1 MDWFVPSPTVLPS
14 ARMDLSLGL
23 RAAMRWHQERVVPG
37 VGGVLF
43 VRQLSWA
50 VAGLQLARAD
60 HGHAKDHANAIE
72 ALACKLHFVVTG
84 DAEDAPR
91 YKGRRRFGSE
101 TGARRWTYRDLA
113 RPSNYV
119 VQTYRQAT
127 TRALPLHGLGFTESS
142 GRFAT
147 MTLTPSG
154 EALANAFLTQ
164 HDRRPHLRLWLESW
178 LAGKASIG
186 DETDLKNLCR
196 LLAPGDASPEERR
209 IVAERLR
216 SCSELSDPEQR
227 RRHLMGLLL
236 RTDGNLDVQAV
247 CKALEARDEHGRRHA
262 RDIRT
267 AILFEETR
275 DEAVRALS
283 ATATA
288 LVDRHAAVSADALA
302 TNAEIAAAL
311 DTFAAA
317 SGRLLD
323 AFRRNGEAHG
333 DDRRFAELG
342 TLAPADR
349 LLALVRCDSRIL
361 LALDR
366 KITGGPAFRTGFGPA
381 DPDRTALEDEDADIT
396 GGGALRPWRLH
407 QFTTLVREATA
418 HD

>member
-1 MDWFVPSPTVLPS
+1 MDWFVPSPAVLPS
-14 ARMDLSLGL
+14 TRMDLSLGL

-50 VAGLQLARAD
+50 VAGLQLAGID
-60 HGHAKDHANAIE
+60 HGRAKDHANAIE

-101 TGARRWTYRDLA
+101 TGSRRWTYRDLA
-113 RPSNYV
+113 QRSNYV

-127 TRALPLHGLGFTESS
+127 TRALPLHGLGFTEGS

-154 EALANAFLTQ
+154 EALANAFLKQ
-164 HDRRPHLRLWLESW
+164 RYGRHLRHWLESW
-178 LAGKASIG
+178 LAGKTSI
-186 DETDLKNLCR
+186 DEDADTTKLCR
-196 LLAPGDASPEERR
+196 LLAPGDASPAERG

-227 RRHLMGLLL
+227 RRHLMDLLL
-236 RTDGNLDVQAV
+236 RTGGDLDVHAV
-247 CKALEARDEHGRRHA
+247 CEALEARDDYGRRHA

-288 LVDRHAAVSADALA
+288 LVDPHAAVSADALA
-302 TNAEIAAAL
+302 ANAEIAAAL
-311 DTFAAA
+311 DAFAAA
-317 SGRLLD
+317 SSRLLD

-349 LLALVRCDSRIL
+349 LLGIVRCDSRIL
-361 LALDR
+361 LAFDR

-381 DPDRTALEDEDADIT
+381 DPDRTALEDEDADDT